1 VLEMPCKIDRKGVHP
16 IPTEPLPEACF
27 GLVAQVKSYEMLT
40 ARAAVSG
47 DRSLLYQALL
57 AHPLGPEGDQVE
69 AVMEDLLQT
78 NKKYLSNFFKS

>member
-1 VLEMPCKIDRKGVHP
+1 
-16 IPTEPLPEACF
+16 
-27 GLVAQVKSYEMLT
+27 MLT

-47 DRSLLYQALL
+47 DRGLLYQALL
-57 AHPLGPEGDQVE
+57 THPLGPEGDQVE